1 MTGAN
6 RFVDSALCATL
17 NRYGVFVRSAMR
29 TLNPQLDR
37 AEAFA
42 ICDLSSDADWRGD
55 LRSGEQVVYSAA
67 RVNLMNGAEPERRA
81 VFRAVNVDGTSR
93 LVRQAVAAGVKR
105 FVSISSVKVNGE
117 STLLGC
123 AFIETDVCN
132 P

>member
-1 MTGAN
+1 
-6 RFVDSALCATL
+6 
-17 NRYGVFVRSAMR
+17 
-29 TLNPQLDR
+29 
-37 AEAFA
+37 
-42 ICDLSSDADWRGD
+42 
-55 LRSGEQVVYSAA
+55 
-67 RVNLMNGAEPERRA
+67 MNGAEPERRA

-117 STLLGC
+117 STLLGS